1 MYRIRPH
8 WSLHPEKRE
17 GLYMDKD
24 GKLRS
29 KWYDHEISSKKM
41 TPSAVARELDIDY
54 NLSVEGII
62 FKQFS
67 DLHILRGAFELNPDL
82 PVIRVFDYGG
92 CNAVLFAQKTNFGQM
107 LCFKEIVQFESN
119 TPKMAQAAAAFSSTL
134 DCSGFRDYDDPAG
147 QNDKWVSG
155 TSSAQIMNQYG
166 IFPTHRASVETK
178 DRRTAR
184 IEHIHFHLS
193 NLTEDGPALMV
204 HESMKWTIE
213 AFQSGYRYG
222 EGPDGG
228 VDVDT
233 VDEMHPYEDV
243 IDNVGMALM
252 EEMGIQRHKERNP
265 VGQKKTPKRDKYT
278 GRIIR

>member
-29 KWYDHEISSKKM
+29 KWYDHEIESKKM
-41 TPSAVARELDIDY
+41 THSAVARELDINY
-54 NLSVEGII
+54 ELSVEGII

-67 DLHILRGAFELNPDL
+67 DLHIIRGAFEVNSDIR
-82 PVIRVFDYGG
+82 VIRVFDYGG
-92 CNAVLFAQKTNFGQM
+92 CNATLFAQKTNFGQM
-107 LCFKEIVQFESN
+107 LFFKEIVLFESN
-119 TPKMAQAAAAFSSTL
+119 TPKLAQAASAYSSNL
-134 DCSGFRDYDDPAG
+134 ECPGFNDYDDPAG
-147 QNDKWVSG
+147 NHDKWVSG

-166 IFPTHRASVETK
+166 IFPTHGASAETK
-178 DRRTAR
+178 DRRTSR

-193 NLTEDGPALMV
+193 NLTEDGPALMI

-222 EGPDGG
+222 EGPDGS
-228 VDVDT
+228 VDLDS

-243 IDNVGMALM
+243 IDCVGMVLM
-252 EEMGIQRHKERNP
+252 EEMGIQRHKD
-265 VGQKKTPKRDKYT
+265 KKSSGTKKPPKRDRYT